1 MASPKAGFS
10 SRRLRATFAPGGPPT
25 AAPCWRRAAPTPRV
39 AVMDD
44 SLSPGFSVTGDTDG
58 RWPLVMA
65 SPHSGRDYPPA
76 FLAATRLGFAQLR
89 RAEDPMVDALLDG
102 IGDVPVLRARYGR
115 AFLDLNRAED
125 ELDPGM
131 FDGPTPL
138 PPRITDRVAA
148 GLGVLPRVAAQG
160 LDIYRRRLTPDD
172 ARHRLAAVHRP
183 WHRRI
188 AELLARARARHG
200 HAILIDCH
208 SMPQPAGSQPPQV
221 VIGDRH
227 GSSAAPQLVALIEA
241 HFRDL
246 GWRVA
251 RNVPYAGGHITE
263 AHAHPLAGIHAVQIE
278 LDRQLY
284 MDLARFTPAAGFG
297 RVADAMAGLA
307 QRLVAAARDLDLDS
321 TLREAAE

>member
-1 MASPKAGFS
+1 MG
-10 SRRLRATFAPGGPPT
+10 
-25 AAPCWRRAAPTPRV
+25 
-39 AVMDD
+39 D
-44 SLSPGFSVTGDTDG
+44 SLLPGFSVTGDTDG

-65 SPHSGRDYPPA
+65 SPHSGRDYPAA

-89 RAEDPMVDALLDG
+89 RAEDPLVDALLDG
-102 IGDVPVLRARYGR
+102 IVGVPVLRARFGR

-125 ELDPGM
+125 ELDPAM
-131 FDGPTPL
+131 FDGPPPL
-138 PPRITDRVAA
+138 VPRLTDRVAA

-160 LDIYRRRLTPDD
+160 LDIYRRRLAPEE
-172 ARHRLAAVHRP
+172 ARQRLAALHRP

-188 AELLARARARHG
+188 AELLTRARARHG

-227 GSSAAPQLVALIEA
+227 GTSAAPQLIALIET
-241 HFRDL
+241 HFREA

-251 RNVPYAGGHITE
+251 RNVPYAGGHTTE
-263 AHAHPLAGIHAVQIE
+263 VHANPAAGIHTVQIE

-284 MDLARFTPAAGFG
+284 MDLARFSRGPGFD
-297 RVADAMAGLA
+297 RVADTLA
-307 QRLVAAARDLDLDS
+307 RLATRLTAAAATLDLGPA
-321 TLREAAE
+321 LREAAE